1 MESYKVIKDYKE
13 NQELNIEKII
23 KQYSGYVYTIIKN
36 IASQNLKEEDIEE
49 MIADTFFVLWKKQD
63 KLENEM
69 KISSYL
75 AGIVKNLL
83 KEKTRQIKVDD
94 SIDNYENILVD
105 TKNVHE
111 IYEEQQ
117 KTILVEQSLQNMS
130 QEDNKIFRLFYYAGK
145 KVKEIA
151 QELNIT
157 EIKVKTKLYRI
168 RKKLKKDLME
178 GGY

>member
-1 MESYKVIKDYKE
+1 MKLKDYKE

-36 IASQNLKEEDIEE
+36 IASPNLKEEDIEE
-49 MIADTFFVLWKKQD
+49 MIADTFFVLWKNQD

-75 AGIVKNLL
+75 AGIVKNLI
-83 KEKTRQIKVDD
+83 KEKTRRIKVDN
-94 SIDNYENILVD
+94 SIDKYENILID

-117 KTILVEQSLQNMS
+117 KTKLIEQSLQNMS

-145 KVKEIA
+145 KVKQIA